1 MRNKN
6 RFLSKVAV
14 LSVSLVLTSAGSIN
28 GALPLIQS
36 GLKISN
42 TEMELL
48 STAPALSVVVFVLL
62 SAFFAEKIG
71 IKRTISIGLLL
82 VGVAGGAPLI
92 LKNYPV
98 ILASRFLLGAGFG
111 LINSLAVSII
121 NMLFD
126 DEVETKATMQGFRGA
141 AENVGNAVLTIL
153 AGLLLAAN
161 WHMSFA
167 IYLIAFPIL
176 AVFWIFVPDVSM
188 TDGTDHKS
196 GAIGEQIHI
205 PAMIWVLAGFALLLV
220 MMMTGLSVR
229 FSSMA
234 VAIKGPNFNASN
246 ILAAM
251 PIIGIITGS
260 FFGLLNK
267 WTGRGCL
274 YIGIGLLILANLLV
288 GFSGDNFTMLL
299 VGYVISGI
307 PGSLVFPFI
316 YNSLNLYVSKKSMAF
331 ATSLILIGCNL
342 GGFLSPFGMNLAQ
355 TLSGSSALGA
365 PFPVFTVLLLGIA
378 LVFYLQDRSI
388 SKKAAVSGS
397 PVNK

>member
-6 RFLSKVAV
+6 SFMSKLAV

-48 STAPALSVVVFVLL
+48 STAPALSVVIFVLL
-62 SAFFAEKIG
+62 SAVLADWIG
-71 IKRTISIGLLL
+71 IKKTIALGLLL
-82 VGVAGGAPLI
+82 VGIAGGAPML
-92 LKNYPV
+92 LQNYPV
-98 ILASRFLLGAGFG
+98 ILASRFILGAGFG

-121 NMLFD
+121 NVLFD
-126 DEVETKATMQGFRGA
+126 REPNTKATLQGFRGS
-141 AENVGNAVLTIL
+141 AENVGNATLTII
-153 AGLLLAAN
+153 AGVLLAMN

-176 AVFWIFVPDVSM
+176 LVFWIFAPEVNPHSNDEQDSQPGSRFNLSPTVWIM
-188 TDGTDHKS
+188 
-196 GAIGEQIHI
+196 AI
-205 PAMIWVLAGFALLLV
+205 FALLLV
-220 MMMTGLSVR
+220 MIFTALSVR

-234 VAIKGPNFNASN
+234 VAIKGANYNASN

-267 WTGRGCL
+267 WTGKGCL
-274 YIGIGLLILANLLV
+274 YIGIGLLIIANLLV
-288 GFSGDNFTMLL
+288 GFSGDNFSMLL
-299 VGYVISGI
+299 IGYVISGI
-307 PGSLVFPFI
+307 PGSLIFPFI
-316 YNSLNLYVSKKSMAF
+316 YNSLSLYVSKKRMAF

-342 GGFLSPFGMNLAQ
+342 GNFLSPFGMKIAQ
-355 TLSGSSALGA
+355 VVSGTTSLGA
-365 PFPVFTVLLLGIA
+365 PFPVFSIVLVGIGI
-378 LVFYLQDRSI
+378 VFYFQDRVMT
-388 SKKAAVSGS
+388 KRAAMSETSV
-397 PVNK
+397 K